1 MHASSTLSFAGR
13 GSLLGSGFARGIE
26 RKIGMPK
33 QKDLKRLVRSRMK
46 KTGESYTAARVH
58 ITRKKSPAAKPSPRP
73 DYAALAGMSDDA
85 IRTKTGKTWAQWVRA
100 LDAIDAAKLPH
111 RAIAEHVR
119 SIYAVPSWW
128 SQSVTVGYERIR
140 GLREIGQRRSGSY
153 EASKSKTLS
162 VPASAAFAA
171 FTTARMRKKWLP
183 GIDLKIRKATAPKSV
198 RITWPDGTFVDV
210 GIMAKGE
217 KCSVA
222 IAHAKLVSKADA
234 SARKAYWAERLNTL
248 EELLRK

>member
-1 MHASSTLSFAGR
+1 L
-13 GSLLGSGFARGIE
+13 RGIE

-58 ITRKKSPAAKPSPRP
+58 ITREKNPSAQLSPKP

-111 RAIAEHVR
+111 RDIAAHVHTVFAITG
-119 SIYAVPSWW
+119 WW

-153 EASKSKTLS
+153 EASKSKTLP

-171 FTTARMRKKWLP
+171 FVTARIRKQWLP
-183 GIDLKIRKATAPKSV
+183 GVDLKIRKATDPKSV
-198 RITWPDGTFVDV
+198 RITWPDETSVEV

-222 IAHAKLVSKADA
+222 IQHSKLVSKADA
-234 SARKAYWAERLNTL
+234 NARKAYWAERLNTL
-248 EELLRK
+248 EALLRK

>member
-1 MHASSTLSFAGR
+1 MRAASKGR
-13 GSLLGSGFARGIE
+13 SA
-26 RKIGMPK
+26 MPK

-58 ITRKKSPAAKPSPRP
+58 ITRKKNPPAKPSPTP
-73 DYAALAGMSDDA
+73 DYAALAGMSDES
-85 IRTKTGKTWAQWVRA
+85 IRTNTGKTWAQWVRA

-111 RAIAEHVR
+111 RDIAEHVR
-119 SIYAVPSWW
+119 STYAVPSWW
-128 SQSVTVGYERIR
+128 TQSVTVGYERIR

-153 EASKSKTLS
+153 EASKSKTLA

-171 FTTARMRKKWLP
+171 FVTARIRKKWLP
-183 GIDLKIRKATAPKSV
+183 GVDLKIRKATAPKSV
-198 RITWPDGTFVDV
+198 RITWPDETFVEV
-210 GIMAKGE
+210 GITAKGE

-222 IAHAKLVSKADA
+222 IAHTKLASKSDA
-234 SARKAYWAERLNTL
+234 NARKAYWAAKLAAL